1 MQTRDEMNK
10 GPIKPSDFMRAR
22 RPELYSDTVFIDEQT
37 LNRSQFEFHLDT
49 LTQRKDEIRFE
60 YFCRRLAE
68 KELCPNLLPQT
79 GPTGGG
85 DSKTDAETYPVA
97 DSIAELWYTGDPS
110 KSAQERWAFAFS
122 AKKDWLPKVKSD
134 VGKIVGTGRGY
145 SLIYFITNQ
154 SVSDRNRAKTED
166 ELSQQWNVPV
176 RILDRTW
183 IVEKVI
189 QNKRWEVV
197 YQTLD
202 IDAPRIE
209 RRQLHGPQDA
219 GRLLELEEI
228 DRQLENQE
236 RYQGTYH
243 QLFEDCLHTA
253 LLVRGLDRPRTEI
266 DGRFDRAERIARR
279 SGSTRQLFRVIY
291 NRAWTA
297 YWWFDDF
304 DELDRLYKVAEP
316 FALDGEWIWD
326 LEKLVNLWQVNNTS
340 RLIYQ
345 AHHDIESW
353 KEHTSKLRST
363 LLLHT
368 TDVSK
373 PTSALW
379 ARTQLVLMDLVE
391 AAGNRDTLPSV
402 ISNIKAIISEAEG
415 HLDYPAELVIQIVRE
430 LGQLLGDEEAFDE
443 LFETVIQFQSKRSS
457 DAEHGSL
464 RLERGFQKLQSGKTY
479 DAIEQFS
486 NAQNLLVQDE
496 HRSEF
501 IQAVVGT
508 ALGYEAAG
516 LLWAARANLVFALDR
531 VLYEIHKT
539 GQISPQALPLLRK
552 LIWIELQLGRALCV
566 LIWID
571 WLNVLCH
578 AVELDDSTRQNLEEE
593 LGMMDAVFGILVLR
607 TRYSDWPSLDR
618 MAALL
623 EKHGLIMSRGAAL
636 FALGY
641 EDAFRSEYKDDGD
654 LDDIFSKW
662 LEQPASADLPAEA
675 EWHLGRLVTMR
686 TVIIGCEIE
695 LVAEN
700 QTTSILLGEAILAFL
715 ESLFSTMIRF
725 RGHYSLRSNFRIE
738 VKQSEYAKHPFS
750 HRIVEDDCG
759 ETHIIVA
766 HTATPLDHPNFN
778 IDYQNALRD
787 LLLAIIKEM
796 QMQLSKESLEEL
808 FANQRVMERAM
819 LAAQSVI
826 AITNVLTFKP
836 KYQVA
841 DWGDEKLTESLML
854 TRVEPWKKASSQFN
868 KQDRND
874 SDTQTFADGPPPE
887 GMFGVDALKH
897 RDLRVYSPINMPLWD
912 KAHWSGLG
920 FAIFPGSQPIPEL
933 ILMFENLEA
942 GIKIFR
948 GWNKRLGKID
958 QDEWIC
964 LTIITGTDKE
974 HPAHYRVAISV
985 NSNLLCQKGQQ
996 AVFVMRKN
1004 DMTPSDSKN
1013 LDLFIGLFE
1022 KAGCYRLSLGQ
1033 MVDRQMTPYVGNEF
1047 SIEKRKLRI
1056 IPAWQIGPND
1066 PASGALGGIEN
1077 PLIPRDVIDPPFIR
1091 ALEARRTR
1099 MSALSSVG
1107 RK

>member
-1 MQTRDEMNK
+1 MAN

-22 RPELYSDTVFIDEQT
+22 RPELYSDTVFVDEPT

-60 YFCRRLAE
+60 HFCRRLVE
-68 KELCPNLLPQT
+68 KELCQNLLPQT

-97 DSIAELWYTGDPS
+97 DSIAERWYVGNPS
-110 KSAQERWAFAFS
+110 KAAQERWAFAFS
-122 AKKDWLPKVKSD
+122 AKKDWRPKVGSD
-134 VGKIVGTGRGY
+134 VRKIVDTGRGY
-145 SLIYFITNQ
+145 ALVYFITNQ
-154 SVSDRNRAKTED
+154 SVSDRNRAAIED
-166 ELSQQWNVPV
+166 ELSQKWNVSV

-189 QNKRWEVV
+189 QNRRWEVV

-202 IDAPRIE
+202 IAAPRIE

-228 DRQLENQE
+228 DRQLENPE
-236 RYQGTYH
+236 RYQGADY

-253 LLVRGLDRPRTEI
+253 LLARGLDRPRTEI

-279 SGSTRQLFRVIY
+279 SGGARQLFRVVY

-316 FALDGEWIWD
+316 LALDGEWIWD

-340 RLIYQ
+340 RFVYQ
-345 AHHDIESW
+345 VRHDLESW
-353 KEHTSKLRST
+353 KEHTSKLRAVI
-363 LLLHT
+363 LLHA

-391 AAGNRDTLPSV
+391 AASNRDTLFSV
-402 ISNIKAIISEAEG
+402 ISNIKAIFSEADG
-415 HLDYPAELVIQIVRE
+415 HLDYPAEPVIQIVRE
-430 LGQLLGDEEAFDE
+430 LGQLLGNEEAFDE
-443 LFETVIQFQSKRSS
+443 LFETVIQFQSKRSC
-457 DAEHGSL
+457 DAEQGNL

-479 DAIEQFS
+479 EAIEQLAK
-486 NAQNLLVQDE
+486 AQNLLVHDA
-496 HRSEF
+496 HKSEF

-531 VLYEIHKT
+531 TLYEYFKN
-539 GQISPQALPLLRK
+539 GQIAPQSFPLLRK
-552 LIWIELQLGRALCV
+552 LIWLELQLGRPLCV
-566 LIWID
+566 LIWVE
-571 WLNVLCH
+571 WLNLLNH
-578 AVELDDSTRQNLEEE
+578 ALELDDSARQKLEEE
-593 LGMMDAVFGILVLR
+593 FGLMDAILGILILR
-607 TRYSDWPSLDR
+607 TRFADWPRLDR

-623 EKHGLIMSRGAAL
+623 EKQGLLMSRGAAL

-641 EDAFRSEYKDDGD
+641 EDAFRSEYKQEDGD
-654 LDDIFSKW
+654 LVDFFSMW
-662 LEQPASADLPAEA
+662 LDQPAAADLPAEA
-675 EWHLGRLVTMR
+675 EWHLGRIVTMY

-700 QTTSILLGEAILAFL
+700 RTTSILLGEAILAFL
-715 ESLFSTMIRF
+715 ESLFSTMIRL
-725 RGHYSLRSNFRIE
+725 RRHYSFRSNLKIE
-738 VKQSEYAKHPFS
+738 VKQSEHAKSPFS
-750 HRIVEDDCG
+750 HQIVEDDCG

-766 HTATPLDHPNFN
+766 HTAMPLDHPNLN

-787 LLLAIIKEM
+787 LLLALIKEL
-796 QMQLSKESLEEL
+796 QMQFSQESLEEL
-808 FANQRVMERAM
+808 FSNQRAMDRGM
-819 LAAQSVI
+819 LAAQSLI

-841 DWGDEKLTESLML
+841 DWVDEKLMESFML
-854 TRVEPWKKASSQFN
+854 TRAESWNKAAILVNRQT
-868 KQDRND
+868 RNN
-874 SDTQTFADGPPPE
+874 SDTPKYADGPPPE

-912 KAHWSGLG
+912 KARWRGLG
-920 FAIFPGSQPIPEL
+920 FAIWPGSQPIPEL
-933 ILMFENLEA
+933 ALMFENLEA

-948 GWNKRLGKID
+948 GWNKRLGKVD
-958 QDEWIC
+958 QDEWIS
-964 LTIITGTDKE
+964 LTLITGTDKN

-985 NSNLLCQKGQQ
+985 NSNLLFQEGQQ
-996 AVFVMRKN
+996 SAFVVRMQ
-1004 DMTPSDSKN
+1004 DMTPSDNTN
-1013 LDLFIGLFE
+1013 LDRFIGLFE
-1022 KAGCYRLSLGQ
+1022 KAGYYRLSLGQ
-1033 MVDRQMTPYVGNEF
+1033 MVDRQMTPYCGSEF

-1056 IPAWQIGPND
+1056 VPVWQIGPND
-1066 PASGALGGIEN
+1066 PASGALGGIES
-1077 PLIPRDVIDPPFIR
+1077 PLIPPEVSDPPFIKV
-1091 ALEARRTR
+1091 LELRRR
-1099 MSALSSVG
+1099 MS
-1107 RK
+1107 K